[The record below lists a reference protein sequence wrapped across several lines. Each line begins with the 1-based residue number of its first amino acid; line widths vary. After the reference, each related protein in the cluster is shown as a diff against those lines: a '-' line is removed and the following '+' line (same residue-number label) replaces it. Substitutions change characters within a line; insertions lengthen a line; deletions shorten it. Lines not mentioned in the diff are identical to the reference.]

1 MGMGVI
7 YKKLKHILIEREVSN
22 SQLMRVA
29 NISANIISKNGQYI
43 SFDKVESNCIALDYT
58 PNDILVFPPDSK
70 VKMIPFQSK
79 LRTLHRRNN
88 CLLLIQTHISFLTM
102 ITLIL

>member
-29 NISANIISKNGQYI
+29 NISANIISKTKNGQYI
-43 SFDKVESNCIALDYT
+43 SFDKVESICIALDYT

-70 VKMIPFQSK
+70 AKNDTFSK
-79 LRTLHRRNN
+79 
-88 CLLLIQTHISFLTM
+88 QTEDPAQEE
-102 ITLIL
+102 